1 MISLRDVHFRSHP
14 AAAVARATSE
24 GAVMSGLIRDDTTEM
39 RTPVARPP
47 KPRRARSRRAQR
59 RGATIVEFAM
69 VAPLFFLLIFGMI
82 EFGRMIMVQQLLVAA
97 SREGGREA
105 MLDGTTSGA
114 VITRVRDYLTSTSID
129 GAAATVTVTP
139 DPATAET
146 GTEITVTV
154 SIPFENVSWF
164 VDPWYLDDVNLR
176 AACVMRHE

>member
-1 MISLRDVHFRSHP
+1 
-14 AAAVARATSE
+14 
-24 GAVMSGLIRDDTTEM
+24 
-39 RTPVARPP
+39 
-47 KPRRARSRRAQR
+47 
-59 RGATIVEFAM
+59 M

-105 MLDGTTSGA
+105 MLDGTTSNA
-114 VITRVRDYLTSTSID
+114 VITRVRDYLTNTSID

-139 DPATAET
+139 DPASAET
-146 GTEITVTV
+146 GTEVTVTV

-164 VDPWYLDDVNLR
+164 ADPWYLDGVNLR